1 MSGARAVFLDRDGT
15 IVEDVGY
22 ISDPERV
29 VLVPGAAE
37 ALAALKARGYRLA
50 IVSNQSGIG
59 RGYFGCEEAR
69 AVHER
74 VVEELRR
81 HGVELDDAQYCPHAP
96 DDGCDCRKP
105 LPGLLLRAARALDVK
120 LEQSV
125 MVGNAAVDVEAGRAA
140 GCRTILL
147 GADAMWPDVVA
158 RVEAWEGE

>member
-1 MSGARAVFLDRDGT
+1 VNRARAVFLDRDGT

-29 VLVPGAAE
+29 VLLPGAAE
-37 ALAALKARGYRLA
+37 ALAALGARGYRLA

-74 VVEELRR
+74 VVDELRR

-105 LPGLLLRAARALDVK
+105 LPGLLLRAARVLDVE
-120 LEQSV
+120 LGQSV

-147 GADAMWPDVVA
+147 GADAAWPDVVE
-158 RVEAWEGE
+158 RVEAWEDE